1 MVSAKLKKKGLFSHK
16 VRGEI
21 LCYWAA
27 VKSLRESVL
36 CEILERALGSVGAVQ
51 TCRDAFTFRGLCANV
66 HVLEARGG
74 ARPGIKVPWTGKC
87 SSGHTGL
94 AEFRCEDKTPSTPET
109 WRQKSSDKVSV
120 CLSVYVHSQ
129 ECVGRQRSVVQAG
142 KNECCGSWE
151 QQCGRLLLQVLFRW
165 NVPLV
170 FYLGEYL
177 NPLKKV

>member
-1 MVSAKLKKKGLFSHK
+1 M
-16 VRGEI
+16 RGEI

-36 CEILERALGSVGAVQ
+36 CEILERALRSVGAVQ

-94 AEFRCEDKTPSTPET
+94 AEFLCEDKTPSTPET

-120 CLSVYVHSQ
+120 CLSVYVHSRPS
-129 ECVGRQRSVVQAG
+129 CPASSLHRIFS
-142 KNECCGSWE
+142 CSWS
-151 QQCGRLLLQVLFRW
+151 LLWHWCRGASYFVKQDLPFV
-165 NVPLV
+165 
-170 FYLGEYL
+170 
-177 NPLKKV
+177 NPF

>member
-1 MVSAKLKKKGLFSHK
+1 M
-16 VRGEI
+16 

-36 CEILERALGSVGAVQ
+36 CEILERALRSVGAVQ

-94 AEFRCEDKTPSTPET
+94 AEFLCEDKTPSTPET

-120 CLSVYVHSQ
+120 CLSVYVHSRPS
-129 ECVGRQRSVVQAG
+129 CPASSLHRIFS
-142 KNECCGSWE
+142 CSWS
-151 QQCGRLLLQVLFRW
+151 LLWHWWRGASYFVKQDLPFV
-165 NVPLV
+165 
-170 FYLGEYL
+170 
-177 NPLKKV
+177 NPF

>member
-1 MVSAKLKKKGLFSHK
+1 M
-16 VRGEI
+16 RGEI

-36 CEILERALGSVGAVQ
+36 CEILERALRSVGAVQ

-94 AEFRCEDKTPSTPET
+94 AEFLCEDKTPCTPET

-120 CLSVYVHSQ
+120 CLSVYVHSRPS
-129 ECVGRQRSVVQAG
+129 CPASSLHRIFS
-142 KNECCGSWE
+142 CSWS
-151 QQCGRLLLQVLFRW
+151 LLWHWWRGASYFVKQDLPFV
-165 NVPLV
+165 
-170 FYLGEYL
+170 
-177 NPLKKV
+177 NPF

>member
-1 MVSAKLKKKGLFSHK
+1 M
-16 VRGEI
+16 
-21 LCYWAA
+21 
-27 VKSLRESVL
+27 L

-94 AEFRCEDKTPSTPET
+94 AEFLCEDKTPSTPET

-120 CLSVYVHSQ
+120 CLSVYVHSRPS
-129 ECVGRQRSVVQAG
+129 CP
-142 KNECCGSWE
+142 CFLPPLD
-151 QQCGRLLLQVLFRW
+151 LLLLLESPVA
-165 NVPLV
+165 LV
-170 FYLGEYL
+170 SWS
-177 NPLKKV
+177 

>member
-1 MVSAKLKKKGLFSHK
+1 MKQKNPFLLVS
-16 VRGEI
+16 R
-21 LCYWAA
+21 LCLLTA
-27 VKSLRESVL
+27 VPTRWTLNVL
-36 CEILERALGSVGAVQ
+36 QATPRSRYRQEVQ
-51 TCRDAFTFRGLCANV
+51 HPATSRGLCATPDV

-94 AEFRCEDKTPSTPET
+94 AEFLCEDKTPSTPET

-151 QQCGRLLLQVLFRW
+151 QQCGRLLLLVLFRW

>member
-1 MVSAKLKKKGLFSHK
+1 M
-16 VRGEI
+16 RGEI

-51 TCRDAFTFRGLCANV
+51 TCRDAFTFRGLCATADV

-94 AEFRCEDKTPSTPET
+94 AEFLCEDKTPSTPET

-120 CLSVYVHSQ
+120 CLSVYVHSRPSCPCFLPPPDLLLL
-129 ECVGRQRSVVQAG
+129 ESPVALVAWGKLFCQAG
-142 KNECCGSWE
+142 STIRKPILTGPD
-151 QQCGRLLLQVLFRW
+151 
-165 NVPLV
+165 PLV
-170 FYLGEYL
+170 DL
-177 NPLKKV
+177 

>member
-1 MVSAKLKKKGLFSHK
+1 M
-16 VRGEI
+16 RGEI

-36 CEILERALGSVGAVQ
+36 CEILERALRSVGAVQ

-94 AEFRCEDKTPSTPET
+94 AEFLYEDKTPSTPET

-120 CLSVYVHSQ
+120 CLSVYVHSRPS
-129 ECVGRQRSVVQAG
+129 CPASSLHRIFS
-142 KNECCGSWE
+142 CSWS
-151 QQCGRLLLQVLFRW
+151 LLWHWWRGASYFVKQDLPFV
-165 NVPLV
+165 
-170 FYLGEYL
+170 
-177 NPLKKV
+177 NPF

>member
-1 MVSAKLKKKGLFSHK
+1 M
-16 VRGEI
+16 RGEI

-94 AEFRCEDKTPSTPET
+94 AEFLCEDKTPSTPET

-120 CLSVYVHSQ
+120 CLSVYVHSRPS
-129 ECVGRQRSVVQAG
+129 CPASSLHRIFS
-142 KNECCGSWE
+142 CSWS
-151 QQCGRLLLQVLFRW
+151 LLWHWWRGASYFVKQDLPFV
-165 NVPLV
+165 
-170 FYLGEYL
+170 
-177 NPLKKV
+177 NPF

>member
-1 MVSAKLKKKGLFSHK
+1 M
-16 VRGEI
+16 RGEI

-36 CEILERALGSVGAVQ
+36 CEILERALRSVGAVQ

-94 AEFRCEDKTPSTPET
+94 AEFLCEDKTPSTPET

-120 CLSVYVHSQ
+120 CLSVYVHSRPS
-129 ECVGRQRSVVQAG
+129 CPASSLHRIFS
-142 KNECCGSWE
+142 CSWS
-151 QQCGRLLLQVLFRW
+151 LLWHWWRGASYFVKQDLPFV
-165 NVPLV
+165 
-170 FYLGEYL
+170 
-177 NPLKKV
+177 NPF

>member
-1 MVSAKLKKKGLFSHK
+1 M
-16 VRGEI
+16 RGEI

-36 CEILERALGSVGAVQ
+36 CEILERALRSVGAVQ

-94 AEFRCEDKTPSTPET
+94 AEFLCEDKTPSTPET

-120 CLSVYVHSQ
+120 CLSVYVHSRPS
-129 ECVGRQRSVVQAG
+129 CPASSLHRIFS
-142 KNECCGSWE
+142 CSWS
-151 QQCGRLLLQVLFRW
+151 LLWHWWRGASYFVKQDLPFV
-165 NVPLV
+165 
-170 FYLGEYL
+170 
-177 NPLKKV
+177 NPC